1 MSGEGFRSDR
11 RAFGTGAIL
20 SLLAAPGARARSA
33 TDPRAP
39 ADWTRTWPPKEVI
52 RLWPG
57 DPPGWRGGVTPVL
70 PPDWPSNFLRGTA
83 TPTLNVFRPVRPN
96 GQALLVCP
104 GGAYMAVSAAN
115 EGADVARVFNAL
127 GVTVF
132 VLNYR
137 LPGEGW
143 DNRADVPLQDA
154 QRAIRLIRAGAATFG
169 IRAEAVG
176 VLGFSAGGH
185 LAATLATD
193 HDQSVYAPID
203 AADRQSARPAFA
215 GLLYPVIT
223 MFGPH
228 VHARSRD
235 QLLGAQP
242 SEAALRR
249 RSPDLRVS
257 AETPPCFVAH
267 AADDTNVSV
276 ENSLGMLA
284 ALRVAKVRCEGH
296 IFESGE
302 HAFGVGRSGKPT
314 ELWPQLFSRWMA
326 LKECSRLPRAT
337 E

>member
-1 MSGEGFRSDR
+1 LSPDGPRPDR
-11 RAFGTGAIL
+11 RIFGAGAVL
-20 SLLAAPGARARSA
+20 SLLAAGAPARAGS
-33 TDPRAP
+33 DPRAP
-39 ADWTRTWPPKEVI
+39 ANWSKIWPPKEVV

-70 PPDWPSNFLRGTA
+70 PPEWPPNFLRGVA
-83 TPTLNVFRPVRPN
+83 TPTLNVFRPSCPN

-104 GGAYMAVSAAN
+104 GGAYVAISAAN
-115 EGADVARVFNAL
+115 EGVEVARVFNAM

-132 VLNYR
+132 VLAYR

-143 DNRADVPLQDA
+143 TDGADTPLQDA
-154 QRAIRLIRAGAATFG
+154 QRAMRLIRTNARMFG
-169 IRAEAVG
+169 VRPDGIG

-193 HDQSVYAPID
+193 HGQGVYAPID
-203 AADRQSARPAFA
+203 AADRESARPAFA

-223 MFGPH
+223 MSGPH
-228 VHARSRD
+228 AHARSRD
-235 QLLGAQP
+235 QLLGPRP
-242 SEAALRR
+242 SEASAAR
-249 RSPDLRVS
+249 RSPELKVS

-276 ENSLGMLA
+276 ENSLGMLT
-284 ALRVAKVRCEGH
+284 ALRAAKIRCEGH
-296 IFESGE
+296 IFETGE

-326 LKECSRLPRAT
+326 
-337 E
+337 